1 MKNKLLLAILF
12 IANAP
17 TIFLIGQARD
27 GLSPYELSKQSFSP
41 QVMGM
46 KRYDRIGTP
55 LSNGLV
61 DLNIPLITFKDRD
74 FEFPISL
81 RYDSQGFKPADA
93 GNYVGLS
100 WFLSCGGII
109 HREIM
114 GIPDDLYVL
123 HHLYDEKDE
132 RVRGFLHIYD
142 KSLNPFFTGVADKN
156 EVLRAPGNY
165 LKVTKWNNIA
175 VIKNTDNIEAS
186 SDIYHFSFGNHSGK
200 FIIGYDGSVNVV
212 SYNGG
217 KYKVD
222 LSNFRFSF
230 SVIEGGMRTWKNASE
245 IRIIAD
251 DGYIYTFGGT
261 YDSLEYMALSWVWQK
276 NIYPNY
282 ARIHRITAF
291 HLTQITAPSGRS
303 MTISYLNPIEDK
315 TFHEF
320 PDKLINTNIET
331 LKKKKYHQTYI
342 LNVTPFERMSHNFI
356 GLSNDDP
363 LDRSYTTYR
372 KHVLN
377 KISLISSISTDAGAI
392 RFHYSDREKSLFDPE
407 KDTPFGA
414 ACGAKL
420 DSLVFTSNGHVKTI
434 SMNYKY
440 SENRM
445 LLNSIYDSKLGRYN
459 LDYNYCPL
467 VDPFTINIDHWDYW
481 TGGNTNYSLLPC
493 LDYDQLPF
501 WIEGPFTKYR
511 GSNREPTGNNCAV
524 YLLREI
530 QYPTGGYTRYTYEP
544 HDYERYIDQKGNDY
558 GLSLSGA
565 ISGNQKGKLA
575 GGARLKQIEY
585 CADHSSPVKSV
596 FYQYTEGKYL
606 PRSSGI
612 LLKRKPVYV
621 YGIHSGDAFTYDSPI
636 LSYKSDGHQPPADY
650 TSSYIEYS
658 RVFESHSEAK
668 ESGISIMIT
677 HLYNVRK
684 KSGKIPFGNSADLE
698 SQNCTLKFIGTGN
711 PQRPSILTLH
721 IQGSKKSET
730 RDYQFTSG
738 SLDYIE
744 NSKIFLKPV
753 EEFGEGIIEFY
764 VDCPE
769 GEFFSLEMST
779 SGMPVSANGY
789 KEYLFTNFADN
800 HDYEYRTFIPSDVI
814 IRSCVSLPFIS
825 HYGKKVLD
833 HSQERGLLYKVNS
846 YNANGDL
853 EQTIEH
859 KYERQNYDNY
869 GVSVFAHSI
878 PQEPNYDDLFDNNIA
893 VVAQF
898 GTIHQVFKIP
908 LYTYLQTEN
917 IVTNYFTDGNIVTPF
932 INQESYKYDINGYL
946 KTKEIKLQSL
956 TNSAS
961 SSINYKYAF
970 EERGEPYATMRE
982 LNILSP
988 ITQSLTYNGEN
999 TPQLISIL
1007 KKNYDLIENLYKKP
1021 GVVKKEL
1028 PIIKSIEHGKNEALL
1043 EKRVEHLKF
1052 DLYGNPI
1059 YLIKDSLTHIVYL
1072 WGYQGRY
1079 PIAQIEGA
1087 TYDEVLNSLD
1097 NTPPENL
1104 SLEFE
1109 PDPIL
1114 FEKLREKL
1122 PRAHIYTFTY
1132 NPLVGIVNQTDVRGI
1147 TTYYDYDKRNRLK
1160 EVYIIGLN
1168 GQKEILKHYQYSF
1181 K

>member
-61 DLNIPLITFKDRD
+61 DLNIPLITYKDRD

-100 WFLSCGGII
+100 WLLSCGGII

-114 GIPDDLYVL
+114 GIPDDL
-123 HHLYDEKDE
+123 HRLYNQQHYEEVK
-132 RVRGFLHIYD
+132 GFLHIYD
-142 KSLNPFFTGVADKN
+142 KSLNPSFTSVADKN
-156 EVLRAPGNY
+156 EILGAPGNY
-165 LKVTKWNNIA
+165 LKIAEWNNIA

-212 SYNGG
+212 SYKGG

-222 LSNFRFSF
+222 ISNFHFSF
-230 SVIEGGMRTWKNASE
+230 SVHEGSITTWKDAPE

-261 YDSLEYMALSWVWQK
+261 YASLEYMALSWVWQK
-276 NIYPNY
+276 NIHPNY
-282 ARIHRITAF
+282 DRIHRITAF
-291 HLTQITAPSGRS
+291 HLTRITAPNGRS
-303 MTISYLNPIEDK
+303 MIISYLDPIEDK

-331 LKKKKYHQTYI
+331 LKRKKYHQTYI
-342 LNVTPFERMSHNFI
+342 LNVTPFQHFSENFI
-356 GLSNDDP
+356 GHSNDDP
-363 LDRSYTTYR
+363 LHTSFITYR

-377 KISLISSISTDAGAI
+377 KVSLISSISTDAGAI
-392 RFHYSDREKSLFDPE
+392 HFYYSDREKSLFDPE
-407 KDTPFGA
+407 KDTSFGA
-414 ACGAKL
+414 ACGARL
-420 DSLVFTSNGHVKTI
+420 DSLVFTSNGHIKTT
-434 SMNYKY
+434 SMNYEY
-440 SENRM
+440 SYGRM
-445 LLNSIYDSKLGRYN
+445 LLKSIHDSQLGRYN
-459 LDYNYCPL
+459 LGYNYCPP
-467 VDPFTINIDHWDYW
+467 VDPFTIDIDHWDYW
-481 TGGNTNYSLLPC
+481 TGGSSNKTLLPD
-493 LDYDQLPF
+493 LDYSQLRF
-501 WIEGPFTKYR
+501 WIEGPYANYR
-511 GSNREPTGNNCAV
+511 GSNREPTGNNFDA

-530 QYPTGGYTRYTYEP
+530 QYPTGGYTKYTYEP
-544 HDYERYIDQKGNDY
+544 HDYERYLDQKGSDY
-558 GLSLSGA
+558 DLSLSGA

-575 GGARLKQIEY
+575 GGARLRQISY
-585 CADHSSPVKSV
+585 CTDYSSPVKTV
-596 FYQYTEGKYL
+596 FYQYTEGKHL
-606 PRSSGI
+606 SRSSGI

-621 YGIHSGDAFTYDSPI
+621 YGIHSDDTRPHDSPI
-636 LSYKSDGHQPPADY
+636 ISYKSNGHQPPADY
-650 TSSYIEYS
+650 TSSYIKYS
-658 RVFESHSEAK
+658 RVFESQSEANK
-668 ESGISIMIT
+668 SGISIMIT
-677 HLYNVRK
+677 HLDKVRK
-684 KSGKIPFGNSADLE
+684 RSGEIPFGNSADLE
-698 SQNCTLKFIGTGN
+698 SQDCILKFIGTGN
-711 PQRPSILTLH
+711 PQRPGIMTLR
-721 IQGSKKSET
+721 IRGSKKSES

-744 NSKIFLKPV
+744 NSKIILKPV
-753 EEFGEGIIEFY
+753 EEFGEGVIEFY

-769 GEFFSLEMST
+769 GEYFSLDMST
-779 SGMPVSANGY
+779 SGMTVSTNGY
-789 KEYLFTNFADN
+789 KEYLFTNFAGNKDS
-800 HDYEYRTFIPSDVI
+800 EYRTFIPSDVRI
-814 IRSCVSLPFIS
+814 ISSVSLPFIS
-825 HYGKKVLD
+825 YYGKKVLD

-853 EQTIEH
+853 VQTIEH

-878 PQEPNYDDLFDNNIA
+878 PQEPNYEDLFDNNTA

-908 LYTYLQTEN
+908 LYSYLQTEN
-917 IVTNYFTDGNIVTPF
+917 IVTNYITDGGIATPY
-932 INQESYKYDINGYL
+932 INQESYKYDMNGYL
-946 KTKEIKLQSL
+946 KTKEIKLLSS
-956 TNSAS
+956 TSSAS
-961 SSINYKYAF
+961 SSVKYKYAF
-970 EERGEPYATMRE
+970 EESGESYETMKK
-982 LNILSP
+982 LNILSS
-988 ITQSLTYNGEN
+988 ITQSSTYNGEN
-999 TPQLISIL
+999 NPQLISVL
-1007 KKNYDLIENLYKKP
+1007 KKNYDLIENLYRKP
-1021 GVVKKEL
+1021 GAAKKEL
-1028 PIIKSIEHGKNEALL
+1028 PIIKSVEYGKNEALL

-1079 PIAQIEGA
+1079 PIAQIEGV

-1097 NTPPENL
+1097 NTPPENF

-1122 PRAHIYTFTY
+1122 PQAHIYTFTY
-1132 NPLVGIVNQTDVRGI
+1132 NPLVGIVNETDDRGI

-1160 EVYIIGLN
+1160 EVYIIGLS